1 MRAVPGLDMS
11 SDCLFDDVGWH
22 MRRPGNRNGRAR
34 IDDPIE
40 GLVVEGF
47 EHVQCTMDC
56 EMCVSIGVLV
66 TWICPERPTFPYPK
80 FSISLDSGGRL
91 VCAAEFR
98 TSKRIDASKCTTSS
112 VVGKGKDRCET
123 LPSPDL
129 LIYSMRRSPTQKKI
143 TFADSTSCTKRGDAT
158 TSPSALHSSSASVRS
173 GCRNRA
179 ILSGEGRHVEHTA
192 ASRAVE
198 RELRFQPARG
208 VNG

>member
-98 TSKRIDASKCTTSS
+98 TSKRIDALSALRRVWLVRAKIAVRHCLRLIFSS
-112 VVGKGKDRCET
+112 SPCVVLQHKKNHHLRRCNVLYKERLCYNFALCPSFFLCLGEIRLPEPGDPLGRGSPCGTHRCE
-123 LPSPDL
+123 P
-129 LIYSMRRSPTQKKI
+129 
-143 TFADSTSCTKRGDAT
+143 C
-158 TSPSALHSSSASVRS
+158 
-173 GCRNRA
+173 
-179 ILSGEGRHVEHTA
+179 
-192 ASRAVE
+192 SRA
-198 RELRFQPARG
+198 
-208 VNG
+208 